1 MDVAAQSVELGN
13 RNRALASSRVSQGR
27 GKLRS
32 AVEGIRALARFDLR
46 VLAHDF
52 EALRSGKTD
61 KGLALRFQ
69 AQPGTALFCRR
80 NSMVSNDWS
89 NHDDTLFTHVLVF
102 DNRCNIKLDLD
113 SSSFVHHVSADSNGT
128 GVEGKTATFP
138 LSR

>member
-32 AVEGIRALARFDLR
+32 AVQGIRALARFDLR

-52 EALRSGKTD
+52 EAFRSGKAS

-69 AQPGTALFCRR
+69 TQARTALFCRR

-89 NHDDTLFTHVLVF
+89 NHDDTLFTLSTNITTILIIDKPFGPYAENWRSPQRELV
-102 DNRCNIKLDLD
+102 
-113 SSSFVHHVSADSNGT
+113 
-128 GVEGKTATFP
+128 
-138 LSR
+138 

>member
-32 AVEGIRALARFDLR
+32 AVQGIRALARFDLR

-52 EALRSGKTD
+52 EAFRSGKAS

-69 AQPGTALFCRR
+69 TQARTALFCRR
-80 NSMVSNDWS
+80 NSMVSNDRS
-89 NHDDTLFTHVLVF
+89 NHDDTLFT
-102 DNRCNIKLDLD
+102 
-113 SSSFVHHVSADSNGT
+113 
-128 GVEGKTATFP
+128 
-138 LSR
+138 LSLLIIDKPFGPYEENWRSPQRSWYWL